1 MLLIGTAT
9 APVGVSPLVATVRC
23 MAQDMHDW
31 LAGFAAEI
39 GVALPAREELDMLLE
54 LAGVAAHASE
64 RAAAPL
70 TCWLAARA
78 GLDPAAALALGRR
91 LASEN
96 QAG

>member
-1 MLLIGTAT
+1 
-9 APVGVSPLVATVRC
+9 

-39 GVALPAREELDMLLE
+39 GVDPPTQEELETLLE

-64 RAAAPL
+64 RPSAPL

-78 GLDPAAALALGRR
+78 GLDPAAALAVGKR
-91 LASEN
+91 LAA
-96 QAG
+96 AGQGGDG